1 MFDPLSA
8 ASLLVLAASPAKICE
23 VPKPTEITVI
33 PSSQEVT
40 YDYSQTL
47 ADLQGTATDTI
58 DPHSFNGI
66 SVTQGYMK
74 GGIRLKPRVTFGN
87 KYVSAYKAYC
97 VWYDTITIELEID
110 PSIVIAKEVRDDLCM
125 RKAVKEHELKH
136 VTVDRKIVNKYAQS
150 IGEAVYSELSQRGF
164 AGGPV
169 KADMAQQLVDR
180 MSKTVYQI
188 VEHQYK
194 KMDIERLEA
203 QRAVD
208 NLEEYKSVAAECPD
222 FRPVIN
228 RD

>member
-8 ASLLVLAASPAKICE
+8 AALLILAASPAKICE
-23 VPKPTEITVI
+23 VPKPAEIRVI
-33 PSSQEVT
+33 PSSQEVA

-74 GGIRLKPRVTFGN
+74 GGIRLKPKVTYGN
-87 KYVSAYKAYC
+87 KYLPSYRAYC

-110 PSIVIAKEVRDDLCM
+110 PMIVIAKEVRDDLCM

-136 VTVDRKIVNKYAQS
+136 VMVDRKIVNKYAKSMGQA
-150 IGEAVYSELSQRGF
+150 IYGELGQRGF

-169 KADMAQQLVDR
+169 EAGMAQKLVDR
-180 MSKTVYQI
+180 MSKTVFQI
-188 VEHQYK
+188 VEHEYK

-208 NLEEYKSVAAECPD
+208 NLEEYQGVAAKCPD
-222 FRPVIN
+222 FRPHVGK
-228 RD
+228 